1 MSSALNI
8 TAVEKGTGQPGTNL
22 VRDVSLPALVLH
34 REALEHNIRWM
45 QSFVSNSGAELA
57 PHGKT
62 SMTPALFRRQ
72 LDAGAWGITLATAV
86 QTRAAYAHG
95 VRRVLMANQL
105 VGKPN
110 MALIAELLADPAFDF
125 HCIVDHP
132 DNVADLGAF
141 FAACGLRLNVMI
153 EYGVVGGRCGCRS
166 EAEVLAL
173 AEAIKAQPGL
183 ALTGIEGYEGVIHGD
198 HAVSG
203 IREFAGSL
211 VHLAVQLQDSAAFAI
226 DKPIITASGS
236 AWYDLIAESF
246 DAQNAAGRFLSVLRP
261 GSYVAHDHGIYKQ
274 AQCCVLDR
282 RSDLHEGLLPA
293 LEVWAHVQSL
303 PEPGFAVIAIG
314 KRDVAYDAG
323 LPVPLLRYRAGVVPA
338 VGDDVSTCTVTA
350 VMDQHAFMTI
360 APGVQLRV
368 GDIISFGTSHPCL
381 TFDKWRTGCLVDEHL
396 DVIENMETCF

>member
-132 DNVADLGAF
+132 DNVADLGAY

-338 VGDDVSTCTVTA
+338 VGDDVSACTVTA

-381 TFDKWRTGCLVDEHL
+381 TFDKWRTGCLVDEQL
-396 DVIENMETCF
+396 NVIENMETCF

>member
-1 MSSALNI
+1 MSS
-8 TAVEKGTGQPGTNL
+8 TANTLVEKGAAPTGAHL

-45 QSFVSNSGAELA
+45 QHFVTASGAELA

-95 VRRVLMANQL
+95 VRRVLLANQL
-105 VGKPN
+105 VGMPN
-110 MALIAELLADPAFDF
+110 MALISELLADPDFEF
-125 HCIVDHP
+125 HCMVDHP

-141 FAACGLRLNVMI
+141 FAGRGQRLNVMI

-173 AEAIKAQPGL
+173 AAAIKAQPGL
-183 ALTGIEGYEGVIHGD
+183 ALTGIEGYEGVIHGEQ
-198 HAVSG
+198 AVSG
-203 IREFAGSL
+203 IRGFAASL
-211 VHLAVQLQDSAAFAI
+211 VRLAVQLQDSGDFAI
-226 DKPIITASGS
+226 ERPIITASGS

-246 DAQNAAGRFLSVLRP
+246 AAQNAAGRFLSVLRP
-261 GSYVAHDHGIYKQ
+261 GSYVAHDHGIYKE

-282 RSDLHEGLLPA
+282 RSDLHEGLRPA

-303 PEPGFAVIAIG
+303 PEPGFAVIALG

-323 LPVPLLRYRAGVVPA
+323 LPVPLLRYRAGVLPA
-338 VGDDVSTCTVTA
+338 SGDDVSTCQVTA
-350 VMDQHAFMTI
+350 VMDQHAFMTV
-360 APGVQLRV
+360 AAGVELRV
-368 GDIISFGTSHPCL
+368 GDIIAFGTSHPCL
-381 TFDKWRTGCLVDEHL
+381 TFDKWRSALLVDEQL
-396 DVIENMETCF
+396 QVIESMHTCF